1 MKLPRIITA
10 LFIAILCY
18 TEAFAAKNVLYDDTH
33 GQTAENADWIITG
46 AYSDMADMLEE
57 NGFRLT
63 NLSEVSQTKKF
74 TKTILDQYDAII
86 LAEPNDPYSDEECKF
101 FQEYVKNGGGI
112 FIIGDHGNADRN
124 KNGWDAVRAFNEFC
138 PTFGFKF
145 KGDIIYEAPIAGTA
159 NTKHPAMFGF
169 RGVGVWAGSSFD
181 ILDEKLA
188 TGLINSR
195 KSKAPYMVA
204 SEYGNGRVFAI
215 GDSSPFD
222 DGVGSGE
229 AKKLHDSY
237 DSFMYSHPQIAYNAM
252 MWVTGQNPDKRI
264 PSRKVAFYNEAKAN
278 DKAINILID
287 AAHGN
292 ASSDKMK
299 TFERHMK
306 DNGLKVFYTQNLISK
321 KTLQNF
327 GTFIIPDTS
336 FKYFENESEA
346 ISEWVNN
353 GGNLIMGCSWDS
365 SSLRGTK
372 TLNSILSKIGSET
385 RFNDDQIHDPTNKTN
400 KPWGVIAHE
409 FKGGHELVEGVQS
422 VICWGSCSLVNK
434 KGEALKE
441 NRNIEIII
449 KGDEDTFNKD
459 GDKKVPAYIY
469 EPGSGIPIM
478 AIEKA
483 NKGRLILIG
492 CCNFTDYQYPD
503 SDINMAQPGPPPFK
517 HDTAKFYDNLML
529 MLAGKKT
536 N

>member
-1 MKLPRIITA
+1 MKLPHIVTA
-10 LFIAILCY
+10 FLLTVICCTSLLADKYI
-18 TEAFAAKNVLYDDTH
+18 LYDDTH

-46 AYSDMADMLEE
+46 AYSDMADMLGN
-57 NGFRLT
+57 NGFKLT
-63 NLSEVSQTKKF
+63 NLSDVSLSKKF
-74 TKTILDQYDAII
+74 TKNVLSQYDAII
-86 LAEPNDPYSDEECKF
+86 LAEPNDPYSEEECKLF
-101 FQEYVKNGGGI
+101 KEYVKNGGGI

-159 NTKHPAMFGF
+159 FTKHPAMFGF
-169 RGVGVWAGSSFD
+169 RGVGVWAGSSFEIID
-181 ILDEKLA
+181 APNAKA

-195 KSKAPYMVA
+195 KAKAPYMVV
-204 SEYGNGRVFAI
+204 SEYGKGRVFAI

-222 DGVGSGE
+222 DGVGSGD

-252 MWVTGQNPDKRI
+252 TWVTHQNPTKRI
-264 PSRKVAFYNEAKAN
+264 ASRKVAFYNEAKEK
-278 DKAINILID
+278 DKKINILID

-299 TFERHMK
+299 TFERHMVE
-306 DNGLKVFYTQNLISK
+306 NGLKVFYTQNLISTN
-321 KTLQNF
+321 TLKNF
-327 GTFIIPDTS
+327 GIFIIPDTS
-336 FKYFENESEA
+336 FKFFENESDTIA
-346 ISEWVNN
+346 QWVKD
-353 GGNLIMGCSWDS
+353 GGKLIIGCSWDS

-372 TLNSILSKIGSET
+372 TLNSILNKIGAET

-409 FKGGHELVEGVQS
+409 FKGGHKIVEGVQS
-422 VICWGSCSLVNK
+422 VICWGSCSLINK
-434 KGEALKE
+434 DNTALKE
-441 NRNIEIII
+441 NENIEIII

-459 GDKKVPAYIY
+459 GDKQNPAYIY
-469 EPGSGIPIM
+469 ETDCGIPIM

-483 NKGRLILIG
+483 GKGQLVLIG

-503 SDINMAQPGPPPFK
+503 SDINLAQPGPPPFK
-517 HDTAKFYDNLML
+517 HDTARFYDNLML
-529 MLAGKKT
+529 MLADK
-536 N
+536 